1 MNAIVVLL
9 NWNGWCDTLECLESL
24 LSTLSADAS
33 VVVCDNASSD
43 GSVERICEWVVA
55 NAPDRGPV
63 LLRRDDV
70 LDGAVPRTGQVHIV
84 DNGGNLGFAGGNNS
98 GVRLAL
104 NDPACSY
111 VWLLNN
117 DTTVERGTL
126 PAAIARMEADP
137 RIGIC
142 GSTLMYYHEPD
153 SVQAFGGAVY
163 SRWTGRS
170 RHLGAFARR
179 VDVPDDPRGVE
190 AQMSYVV
197 GASMLVRR
205 AFVERVGYMREDYFL
220 YCEEIDWATRGSKF
234 FRLGYAPDSVVRHKE
249 GASIGTSAVGGS
261 PLSLF
266 YLFRNRVRYAWRFHR
281 AYVPSVLLFCGL
293 DIAKLV
299 LRRRWPQALAAV
311 RGVMQLGRAAPV
323 PSAREQGAQ
332 A

>member
-1 MNAIVVLL
+1 MSAIVVLL
-9 NWNGWCDTLECLESL
+9 NWNGWRDTLECLESL
-24 LSTLSADAS
+24 LPTLPADAS

-43 GSVERICEWVVA
+43 GSVAQICEWVVA

-63 LLRRDDV
+63 LLTRDDV
-70 LDGAVPRTGQVHIV
+70 RGGAVPRTGQVHIV
-84 DNGGNLGFAGGNNS
+84 ENGGNLGFAGGNNS
-98 GVRLAL
+98 GVRLAM

-117 DTTVERGTL
+117 DTTVEMDTL

-137 RIGIC
+137 SIGVC

-179 VDVPDDPRGVE
+179 ADIPGSPRDVE

-205 AFVERVGYMREDYFL
+205 AFIERVGYMREDYFL
-220 YCEEIDWATRGSKF
+220 YCEEIDWATRGREH
-234 FRLGYAPDSVVRHKE
+234 FRLGYAPESVVRHKE
-249 GASIGTSAVGGS
+249 GATIGTSAAGGS

-281 AYVPSVLLFCGL
+281 AYVPSVLLFCAL

-299 LRRRWPQALAAV
+299 VRRRWPQAMAAV
-311 RGVMQLGRAAPV
+311 RGVMQFGGPI
-323 PSAREQGAQ
+323 PIARVSERGAQ